1 MTHAGPADNP
11 ATRRFVSLAEI
22 PRFPFDRFDEMQAA
36 IEARSFN
43 VGVDSFAA
51 AAWADRS
58 GSRVR
63 RCAVAFLSILLL
75 VAAAASIV
83 AAVLTGDYLLLLAI
97 PVQAFS
103 FYLSQP
109 SSPIRKWVT
118 VAGAASLAVFLNFL
132 FNRWMTAA
140 TLVAY
145 AGLTFAAVRAAA
157 FLNNSAFRR
166 ALLADEEM
174 FLEVYGRGE
183 CSLRNNRTGQ
193 EHRV

>member
-1 MTHAGPADNP
+1 MTHANAADKP
-11 ATRRFVSLAEI
+11 ATRKFESLAEI

-43 VGVDSFAA
+43 VGVDSFA
-51 AAWADRS
+51 
-58 GSRVR
+58 
-63 RCAVAFLSILLL
+63 
-75 VAAAASIV
+75 AAAASIV

-145 AGLTFAAVRAAA
+145 AGLTFA
-157 FLNNSAFRR
+157 
-166 ALLADEEM
+166 
-174 FLEVYGRGE
+174 
-183 CSLRNNRTGQ
+183 
-193 EHRV
+193 